1 MTPQLDEAEQLLG
14 AAERDVVAFQILAAN
29 AAAPPEIVLFH
40 AQQAVEKFIK
50 AVFAAQGLVYPRT
63 HDLLLLWQ
71 TANEQGLAIPAE
83 FEPLVNRKT
92 TLPLHRCQK
101 SPGPISRKSQ
111 DKTVRRISRIVAV
124 RSADPPLCRNPAPT
138 ARWS

>member
-83 FEPLVNRKT
+83 FELLAR
-92 TLPLHRCQK
+92 L
-101 SPGPISRKSQ
+101 GPYAVEFRYLGAAVPDVS
-111 DKTVRRISRIVAV
+111 IVEAEALIAKL
-124 RSADPPLCRNPAPT
+124 RPWSAAHVGKLQ
-138 ARWS
+138 

>member
-50 AVFAAQGLVYPRT
+50 AVFAAQGLVYRRT

-71 TANEQGLAIPAE
+71 TANEQGVAIPAE
-83 FEPLVNRKT
+83 FDLLAR
-92 TLPLHRCQK
+92 L
-101 SPGPISRKSQ
+101 GPY
-111 DKTVRRISRIVAV
+111 AV
-124 RSADPPLCRNPAPT
+124 EFRYLGAAVPDVSIIEAEALIAKLRSWAASHVVK
-138 ARWS
+138 AQ